1 MSSSGPPAPQPSVP
15 PARAPLKAL
24 IPLFGSTI
32 VFACLDTTAKAM
44 SYHLPVIEVSWFRYA
59 INLVMAMA
67 VLNPLS
73 SPGAWRFKRPGL
85 QLVRALLLMAMTLAN
100 FSALHYLQVAEVT
113 SIGFLSP
120 MVITLLSVIFLH
132 EAIGIRRVVAIVVG
146 FLGVLLITQPGFGT
160 FHPAMLLALAS
171 MLSGAIYTLVTR
183 YLATRVDPGSLVISL
198 AAVPS
203 LLLIPP
209 LFAVWQ
215 TPSSLLVWGLL
226 IFMGATGGFGH
237 FLVMTAHRSA
247 TAATLAPYS
256 YIQLVWTIISGYLV
270 FADVP
275 SIWTLLGAGVVIAS
289 GLYLLHR
296 ERVVHGRARV
306 AAAAPDRA
314 AIGDRIRT

>member
-1 MSSSGPPAPQPSVP
+1 MSSPGPIPSSTSAP

-44 SYHLPVIEVSWFRYA
+44 SYHLPVIEISWFRYA
-59 INLVMAMA
+59 INLLMAMA

-73 SPGAWRFKRPGL
+73 SPGAWRFKLPGL
-85 QLVRALLLMAMTLAN
+85 QIVRALLLTVMTLAN
-100 FSALHYLQVAEVT
+100 FTALHYLQVAETT

-171 MLSGAIYTLVTR
+171 MLSGAVYNLVTR
-183 YLATRVDPGSLVISL
+183 HLATRVNPGSLVISL

-203 LLLIPP
+203 LLLIPA
-209 LFAVWQ
+209 LLVVWQ
-215 TPSSLLVWGLL
+215 TPSSPLVWGLL
-226 IFMGATGGFGH
+226 IFMGAAGGFGH
-237 FLVMTAHRSA
+237 FLVMTAHRFA
-247 TAATLAPYS
+247 TAATLAPYG
-256 YIQLVWTIISGYLV
+256 YIQLVWTVISGYLV

-275 SIWTLLGAGVVIAS
+275 SIWTLVGAGVVIAS

-296 ERVVHGRARV
+296 ERVVHAQH
-306 AAAAPDRA
+306 AAAT
-314 AIGDRIRT
+314 IGA

>member
-1 MSSSGPPAPQPSVP
+1 MSSSGPSTPSPQPSVP

-44 SYHLPVIEVSWFRYA
+44 SYHLPVIEVSWFRYV
-59 INLVMAMA
+59 INLLMAVA
-67 VLNPLS
+67 VLNPVS
-73 SPGAWRFKRPGL
+73 SPGAWRFQRPGL
-85 QLVRALLLMAMTLAN
+85 QIVRALLLTTMTLAN
-100 FSALHYLQVAEVT
+100 FSALYYLQVAEVT

-120 MVITLLSVIFLH
+120 MVITLLSVLFLS
-132 EAIGIRRVVAIVVG
+132 EKIGIRRVVAIVVG

-171 MLSGAIYTLVTR
+171 MLSGAVYTLITR
-183 YLATRVDPGSLVISL
+183 YLATRVNPGSLVISL

-209 LFAVWQ
+209 LLVVWQ
-215 TPSSLLVWGLL
+215 TPSSPLVWAGL
-226 IFMGATGGFGH
+226 IFMGAAGGFGH
-237 FLVMTAHRSA
+237 FLVMTAHRFA
-247 TAATLAPYS
+247 TAATLAPYG
-256 YIQLVWTIISGYLV
+256 YVQLVWTIISGYLI

-296 ERVVHGRARV
+296 ERVVHARERT
-306 AAAAPDRA
+306 AAARS
-314 AIGDRIRT
+314 